1 MQKPKKKIIGFWLL
15 AIVAPSILLMI
26 GIQLSSN
33 TSFDI
38 DKIRPSS
45 NFSFQSAK
53 ADSQAEIEKLRL
65 IVAQPFTF
73 LAEGSDSY
81 VFVSQDQRHVIKFF
95 KMRRMTPKYWLNY
108 IPIPWLDTKRLSKI
122 SERERARLET
132 FGSLKTAYEQ
142 FRYQTGLVFLHLFKT
157 KYLKMKISVVDADG
171 VEHRVPLD
179 KVPFV
184 IQKKTVMLSDYI
196 KTLVSEG
203 HESEAIQSL
212 CKVLVLVKDRC
223 QHGFADYSERV
234 EEEYGFIE
242 GRPIHVSGGCILADE
257 TYKSARSTLRE
268 VFRVSR
274 SIEAWLQNSNPSL
287 VVGFQDE
294 VEDLLSFLERD

>member
-1 MQKPKKKIIGFWLL
+1 MQRSKKKVIGFWLL

-26 GIQLSSN
+26 GVYLSSD
-33 TSFDI
+33 TAFDI

-45 NFSFQSAK
+45 NFSFQPAK
-53 ADSQAEIEKLRL
+53 VDSQAEIDKLRL
-65 IVAQPFTF
+65 IVSQPFTY
-73 LAEGSDSY
+73 LAEGNDSY

-142 FRYQTGLVFLHLFKT
+142 FRYQTGLVFLHLFRT
-157 KYLKMKISVVDADG
+157 EYLKMKVCVIDSDG
-171 VEHRVPLD
+171 LEHRVPLD

-184 IQKKTVMLSDYI
+184 IQKKTIMLPDYI
-196 KTLVSEG
+196 KRLVSEG
-203 HESEAIQSL
+203 NESEAVQSL
-212 CKVLVLVKDRC
+212 CKVLALVKDRC

-242 GRPIHVSGGCILADE
+242 GRPIHVGGGCILMDD

-268 VFRVSR
+268 VFRVSK

-287 VVGFQDE
+287 LAGFQDE